1 MNNRTFL
8 IEKGETMGVC
18 FAVSFLIVE
27 RACGRF
33 HRYQGFTDFT
43 PAGGNCRVKKHF
55 AGLQRTVT
63 LPEPD
68 YCGCLFEFSAA
79 SSLIEEENIKFHMRS
94 HRRAVNRG

>member
-1 MNNRTFL
+1 MMNNRTFL

-18 FAVSFLIVE
+18 FALSFLIVE

-33 HRYQGFTDFT
+33 HRYQGFIDFT

-55 AGLQRTVT
+55 AGLQKTVT

-68 YCGCLFEFSAA
+68 YADACLSSAPPQ
-79 SSLIEEENIKFHMRS
+79 
-94 HRRAVNRG
+94 V